1 MPWWNLYIIAI
12 VYNELHKVKLK
23 LECYI
28 LVSSCSNLTS
38 KIVHRRTNFLRQITN
53 CNPRFGV
60 FNKFFSR
67 VLNELKCQNIGEGHI
82 CIPKPSNVTLCLEKK

>member
-23 LECYI
+23 LGCYI

-38 KIVHRRTNFLRQITN
+38 KIVHRRTNFLRQITP
-53 CNPRFGV
+53 NPRFGV
-60 FNKFFSR
+60 FNKFFFKGFKRIKMSKYR
-67 VLNELKCQNIGEGHI
+67 
-82 CIPKPSNVTLCLEKK
+82 